1 MKMNKILLC
10 FYLLSYMQTGVAQ
23 DDQVSSSAL
32 PVPALSSPA
41 AQEHANVITPQGNS
55 SRPIEQIDVTG
66 NRSFFRIRQQIIA
79 AENDIYALFND
90 LNTSDGMDIVCKRV
104 RPTMSHIS
112 VRVCEPEFVTT
123 LRANNVG
130 DALLGIDILFSDM
143 AIKNESAA
151 SMEKIFQEYERIA
164 LENPDFARALVRF
177 ANLEAEL
184 AEKKK

>member
-1 MKMNKILLC
+1 
-10 FYLLSYMQTGVAQ
+10 
-23 DDQVSSSAL
+23 
-32 PVPALSSPA
+32 
-41 AQEHANVITPQGNS
+41 
-55 SRPIEQIDVTG
+55 
-66 NRSFFRIRQQIIA
+66 
-79 AENDIYALFND
+79 
-90 LNTSDGMDIVCKRV
+90 
-104 RPTMSHIS
+104 MSHIS